1 MSALTRPYMRAS
13 VPAEF
18 GSDFLWKRCFFRFHM
33 DDVAGMARWRTGLVL
48 DALRSDVRFDI
59 TYSVDLIIAMLAFA
73 A

>member
-1 MSALTRPYMRAS
+1 
-13 VPAEF
+13 
-18 GSDFLWKRCFFRFHM
+18 M

-48 DALRSDVRFDI
+48 DALRSDVCFDI